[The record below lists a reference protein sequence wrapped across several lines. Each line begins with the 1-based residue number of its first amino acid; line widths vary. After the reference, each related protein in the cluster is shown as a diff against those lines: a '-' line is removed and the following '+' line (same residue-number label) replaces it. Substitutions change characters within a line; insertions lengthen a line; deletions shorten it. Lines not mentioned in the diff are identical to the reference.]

1 MKNLYLTLFAFPLFV
16 NAQIPAGYY
25 NSAQGLSG
33 NSLLVALHNI
43 IDNHTVVSYNN
54 LHDAYFDTDKLPSG
68 KVWDIYSD
76 VPGGTAAYYYS
87 FTSGDQC
94 GSYAV
99 EGDCYNREHTW
110 PQSWFSSSNGPQ
122 SDLFH
127 VMPSDGKV
135 NGERGNTPYGNVGST
150 VYFTSTNGSL
160 LGITTDLGFNSA
172 VFEPIDE
179 YKGDL
184 ARNYFYMSTRYNSED
199 GAWTT
204 SSATNKSTI
213 LPWQLNVLLT
223 WHHNDPV
230 SSKEIARNNVI
241 YNDYQNNRN
250 PFIDNP
256 HWADSIWLAT
266 VNNFIISADIEENNE
281 LNKISLF
288 PNPSTGNVFLNVGSI
303 STDYL
308 VDISDING
316 RKMDPIAIGFE
327 SSLEY
332 DFIKINSD
340 SWQKGF
346 YFVKV
351 FTEKGAKNF
360 SFVKE

>member
-1 MKNLYLTLFAFPLFV
+1 MKNLSLILFILPFLV

-25 NSAQGLSG
+25 ASAQGLTG
-33 NSLLVALHNI
+33 DELKIALHNI
-43 IDNHTVVSYNN
+43 IDNNTVVSYNN
-54 LHDAYFDTDKLPSG
+54 LHNAFVDTDKLPSG
-68 KVWDIYSD
+68 KVWDIYSY
-76 VPGGTAAYYYS
+76 VPNGTAAYY
-87 FTSGDQC
+87 FTFGTDQC
-94 GSYAV
+94 GNYAL

-110 PQSWFSSSNGPQ
+110 PQSWFSSTNGPQ

-256 HWADSIWLAT
+256 QWADSIWLAT
-266 VNNFIISADIEENNE
+266 VNNFIISASIEEKNE
-281 LNKISLF
+281 LNEISLF
-288 PNPSTGNVFLNVGSI
+288 PNPSTGNIYLNIESI
-303 STDYL
+303 SSNYL

-316 RKMDPIAIGFE
+316 RKIVFE
-327 SSLEY
+327 SILENNLL
-332 DFIKINSD
+332 KINSD
-340 SWQKGF
+340 FWQKGF
-346 YFVKV
+346 YFLNV
-351 FTEKGAKNF
+351 FTENGVKNF
-360 SFVKE
+360 SFVKD

>member
-1 MKNLYLTLFAFPLFV
+1 MKNLFFLLFSIPTFLQ
-16 NAQIPAGYY
+16 AQIPAGYY

-33 NSLLVALHNI
+33 NELLVALHNI
-43 IDNHTVVSYNN
+43 IDNHTVISYNA

-94 GSYAV
+94 GNYAV

-110 PQSWFSSSNGPQ
+110 PQSWFNSQNGPQ

-135 NGERGNTPYGNVGST
+135 NGERGNTPYGNVGSP

-172 VFEPIDE
+172 VFEPIDA

-199 GAWTT
+199 ANW
-204 SSATNKSTI
+204 SSSIATNKSTI

-241 YNDYQNNRN
+241 YSDYQHNRN

-256 HWADSIWLAT
+256 QWADSIWGET
-266 VNNFIISADIEENNE
+266 VQNFITAVSISENSKQKSVSLYPNPANDYIFIQANDLIEELEIFDALGRQMKVDFINE
-281 LNKISLF
+281 NGLLKISC
-288 PNPSTGNVFLNVGSI
+288 STWNKGVYFVR
-303 STDYL
+303 
-308 VDISDING
+308 ISDN
-316 RKMDPIAIGFE
+316 
-327 SSLEY
+327 
-332 DFIKINSD
+332 NSI
-340 SWQKGF
+340 Q
-346 YFVKV
+346 
-351 FTEKGAKNF
+351 NL